1 MAAKQPWTIQPSRP
15 ALQAVLIGRHAHA
28 FANFLSWVILTDLL
42 AADGLVNQMLQAFG
56 LNPVNFLGSPS
67 VFPWT
72 MIISDIWKG
81 FGFGT
86 VVYLAALTSIDPEL
100 YEAARID
107 GGGKLAQT
115 RFITL
120 PMLAPTIVL
129 MLVLS
134 LGSVLNAG
142 FDQIYNL
149 YAPVVYDTGD
159 IIDTYVYR
167 LGITQAQ
174 YSVGTA
180 VGLFKSVISM
190 ILPGALPVYNMVIL
204 MNFIRGLP
212 DELQEAARIDGAS
225 EFQLLYK
232 VMIPLLK
239 PALATVGLFCIV
251 GHWNDW
257 FSGVIYLNDRV
268 KYPLATYM
276 QSLLRSFE
284 SLMRQAGSDY
294 RQLASQINVRTGRAA
309 QLFLGALPVM
319 LVYPFLQKYFT
330 TGLTLG
336 SVKG

>member
-1 MAAKQPWTIQPSRP
+1 MKKKKLSASRKIFLICNYTLLVAVCLSCVLPFVHLLAVSLSGRP
-15 ALQAVLIGRHAHA
+15 AVAAGKVTFWPIE
-28 FANFLSWVILTDLL
+28 FTLSSYEYALKKGDFMRAL
-42 AADGLVNQMLQAFG
+42 GNSLVRT
-56 LNPVNFLGSPS
+56 FLG
-67 VFPWT
+67 T
-72 MIISDIWKG
+72 MINL
-81 FGFGT
+81 
-86 VVYLAALTSIDPEL
+86 VLMVLTAYPLSKEKNRLMGRNIYMAYFVFTML
-100 YEAARID
+100 F
-107 GGGKLAQT
+107 GGGM
-115 RFITL
+115 I
-120 PMLAPTIVL
+120 PTY
-129 MLVLS
+129 LVVS
-134 LGSVLNAG
+134 RAG
-142 FDQIYNL
+142 L
-149 YAPVVYDTGD
+149 KDT
-159 IIDTYVYR
+159 IW
-167 LGITQAQ
+167 
-174 YSVGTA
+174 
-180 VGLFKSVISM
+180 SM

-257 FSGVIYLNDRV
+257 FSGVIYLNDRA
-268 KYPLATYM
+268 KYPLPTYR
-276 QSLLRSFE
+276 QSRLRSFA

>member
-1 MAAKQPWTIQPSRP
+1 MR
-15 ALQAVLIGRHAHA
+15 ALG
-28 FANFLSWVILTDLL
+28 NS
-42 AADGLVNQMLQAFG
+42 LVRT
-56 LNPVNFLGSPS
+56 FLG
-67 VFPWT
+67 T
-72 MIISDIWKG
+72 MINL
-81 FGFGT
+81 
-86 VVYLAALTSIDPEL
+86 VLMVLTAYPLSKEKNRLMGRNIYMAYFVFTML
-100 YEAARID
+100 F
-107 GGGKLAQT
+107 GGGM
-115 RFITL
+115 I
-120 PMLAPTIVL
+120 PTY
-129 MLVLS
+129 LVVS
-134 LGSVLNAG
+134 RAG
-142 FDQIYNL
+142 L
-149 YAPVVYDTGD
+149 KDT
-159 IIDTYVYR
+159 IW
-167 LGITQAQ
+167 
-174 YSVGTA
+174 
-180 VGLFKSVISM
+180 SM

-257 FSGVIYLNDRV
+257 FSGVIYLNDRA